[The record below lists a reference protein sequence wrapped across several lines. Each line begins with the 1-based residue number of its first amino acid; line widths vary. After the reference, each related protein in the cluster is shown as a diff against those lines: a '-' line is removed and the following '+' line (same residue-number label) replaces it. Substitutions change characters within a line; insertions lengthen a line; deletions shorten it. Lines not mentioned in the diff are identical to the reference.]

1 MTRRLSHI
9 QNEADKIRIE
19 PPRSAW
25 MRVEAQLGTHAADHR
40 MRRARILSIAASV
53 LIIVTIGFLGAY
65 FVTYQSN
72 YTSDIYT
79 QRLEPL
85 VAEPANGSSI
95 YDVQKVKDLTAAWD
109 E

>member
-1 MTRRLSHI
+1 MTRRFSHI
-9 QNEADKIRIE
+9 QNEAEKIRIE

-25 MRVEAQLGTHAADHR
+25 MRVEAQLGTHAADRR
-40 MRRARILSIAASV
+40 MRRARVLSIAASV

-65 FVTYQSN
+65 FVNSQGG

-85 VAEPANGSSI
+85 IVDPASGTSI
-95 YDVQKVKDLTAAWD
+95 YDVDKVKDLTSNWKD
-109 E
+109 